1 MANDSLQR
9 LLREHL
15 AWWGLRRF
23 TSDRDYFAWQQQQ
36 FSPDDLKQLA
46 SRAQRKREG
55 DYHDETAFYDLAAHP
70 KIFPVLYSQRYDY
83 YEAIAPRMAVQ
94 CGDAKSIL
102 DFGCGPGILTSFC
115 ARLFPEKSFLGID
128 RSSASIA
135 VAQKQADR
143 LGLHNLRFDCMDGNI
158 QPLSGGYDLV
168 VATHVLVQAE
178 QDPGLPS
185 RSWRT
190 FERGHDPALQTS
202 FEQRIGLGPRLD
214 NLLNVL
220 SSNGRVMLCE
230 KTRQLARRV
239 PFQRALAARG
249 LQLLEPPTLV
259 RYQSVEEPVED
270 GPFYLLQRGSQQTV
284 AWDESPE
291 PDDGRPFSPE
301 AIATFPDAEN
311 PLYENHWPSAQAAWE
326 QLIDRD
332 VLADTTRQGSDGR
345 QVHVEWG
352 RGSGVHYLYC
362 ANTFDQRQLVIV
374 EQARAGMLDVYYQ
387 EIIRGLG

>member
-214 NLLNVL
+214 NLLDVL
-220 SSNGRVMLCE
+220 SSNGRVIVCE

-249 LQLLEPPTLV
+249 LQLLEPPILV

-270 GPFYLLQRGSQQTV
+270 GPFYVLQRGSQQTV
-284 AWDESPE
+284 DWDESPE

-301 AIATFPDAEN
+301 AIAPFPDAEN

-387 EIIRGLG
+387 EIIQGLG

>member
-1 MANDSLQR
+1 
-9 LLREHL
+9 LRAALHEHL
-15 AWWGLRRF
+15 AWWGLRQF

-46 SRAQRKREG
+46 SRAERKREG
-55 DYHDETAFYDLAAHP
+55 DHHDETAFYDLAAHP

-83 YEAIAPRMAVQ
+83 YEAIAPRIAVH
-94 CGDAKSIL
+94 CGEAKRIL
-102 DFGCGPGILTSFC
+102 DFGCGLGILTSFC
-115 ARLFPEKSFLGID
+115 ARLFPEKSFVGVD

-135 VAQKQADR
+135 VAREQADR
-143 LGLHNLRFDCMDGNI
+143 LGLHNLRFDCVDGDV
-158 QPLSGGYDLV
+158 QPLSGDSDLV
-168 VATHVLVQAE
+168 VATHALVQAE

-214 NLLNVL
+214 NLLEAL
-220 SSNGRVMLCE
+220 SSNGRVIVCE

-249 LQLLEPPTLV
+249 LQLLEPPSPV
-259 RYQSVEEPVED
+259 RYQSVEELVDD
-270 GPFYLLQRGSQQTV
+270 GPFYLLQRGSQQNV

-291 PDDGRPFSPE
+291 PDDGRQFSPE
-301 AIATFPDAEN
+301 AIATSTDAEN
-311 PLYENHWPSAQAAWE
+311 PLYENHWPSAQVVWE
-326 QLIDRD
+326 QRIDCD
-332 VLADTTRQGSDGR
+332 VLAETTRQGPDGR
-345 QVHVEWG
+345 QVHVERG
-352 RGSGVHYLYC
+352 RFPGFQYLYC

-374 EQARAGMLDVYYQ
+374 EQARATIVETYHQ
-387 EIIRGLG
+387 EILREIA